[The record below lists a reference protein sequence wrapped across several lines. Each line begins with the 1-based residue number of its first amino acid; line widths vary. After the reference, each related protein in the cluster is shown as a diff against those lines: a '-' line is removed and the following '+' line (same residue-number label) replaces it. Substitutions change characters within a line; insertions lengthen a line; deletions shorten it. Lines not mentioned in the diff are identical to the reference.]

1 MSEHAF
7 KVSITSMH
15 TWSQMVTPALMMFR
29 SKSKQVCIKHFCR
42 LSMSRIFVSYML
54 CSITPQNV
62 RHMMILVHFD
72 EAMIHLMQFSLV
84 ISRCNITFSVFWLSQ
99 GSVATLTRWGGWS
112 SYCHMCHS
120 FLNLSVKTV
129 LKSVDFWQ
137 IQTKITWLVFHGPRC
152 TSTTSP
158 NIITHSLTRIHI
170 QKYFLKISIYGCPIG
185 QAITFCSCGFFFFFR
200 LFSVVAD
207 WISAILQHMVWP

>member
-1 MSEHAF
+1 
-7 KVSITSMH
+7 
-15 TWSQMVTPALMMFR
+15 
-29 SKSKQVCIKHFCR
+29 
-42 LSMSRIFVSYML
+42 
-54 CSITPQNV
+54 
-62 RHMMILVHFD
+62 MMILVHFD

-185 QAITFCSCGFFFFFR
+185 QAITFCSCGFFFFFFAYSQWSQIGYLPYFNTWCGLSANLRCRSETCWHGSLKIQDAKITQKITTCAPSHKYSR
-200 LFSVVAD
+200 LY
-207 WISAILQHMVWP
+207 LRN